1 MRASTRPPLQTA
13 RHKLV
18 SERALTFASEPLS
31 CEGTD
36 DDLERLAR
44 RESLALTPH
53 ELRQIRE
60 RIGRDPTRAEAHA
73 FAIQWSE
80 HCSYKS
86 SRALL
91 RRLPTKSRDVIVPV
105 GEDAGILRAG
115 EVNGV
120 EYGVVVAH
128 ESHNHPSQ
136 VVPFEGAATGI
147 GGILRDVLCMGA
159 EVVASADPLR
169 FGPPDAGSHAAYV
182 AAGAVD
188 GIAAY
193 GNAVGVPNIA
203 GDVYF
208 HESFTD
214 NCLVNVVALG
224 LVRTDRILHS
234 RVPPG
239 GADYDLVLVGK
250 ATDGS
255 GFGGAAFASVVLDA
269 AEAQSNKSAVQVPDP
284 FLKNVIMRATA
295 AVTEAVFRA
304 GIAAGFKDLGAGGIM
319 GSSSELCGAGG
330 FGARIEIESV
340 PQAVEGLQPF
350 VVACAETQERMLW
363 AVPREF
369 TPTVLSI
376 YNERFTL
383 PDVAAGAR
391 AAVIGRV
398 TEDKRYVVSAGGE
411 AIIDLPIDVLTGPVH
426 IERAMAGPAGRA
438 QPVAI
443 RDGGPAEQD
452 RSESALDVGK
462 TLLTILAHPDVCSR
476 RPLIEHYDTVVRGA
490 TVIPSGYADAG
501 VIVIRRGGR
510 AGIALSVDGNP
521 RYGAIDARLAAAH
534 AVVESARNVAA
545 VGALP
550 IGLTDCLNYGN
561 PEDPV
566 AFAQLSDGID
576 GLADAA
582 NALHLGAPGEPLPFV
597 SGNVSLYNES
607 SRGRAIAPSAIVACI
622 GRVEDVGRVV
632 TMQLTASGNRLFLF
646 GARQVNLGGSVI
658 AQAMTFQN
666 NDLPAIDYTEANASM
681 LAVIQGVR
689 SGTITA
695 AHDISDGGLLACV
708 AEMCMGGDAAG
719 SIGAHINAV
728 SIWAPDIDVAGALF
742 GEAGGFV
749 VEVPIDRIGAFE
761 AACTA
766 SGARPIAIG
775 STGGHAL
782 VVEGHCDV
790 ALSLAALAWSAPLKE
805 LYD

>member
-1 MRASTRPPLQTA
+1 M
-13 RHKLV
+13 

-31 CEGTD
+31 CEGSD
-36 DDLERLAR
+36 AALELLAR
-44 RESLALTPH
+44 REGIALTPH

-60 RIGRDPTRAEAHA
+60 RIGRDPSRAEAHA

-91 RRLPTKSRDVIVPV
+91 KKLPTQSRDVIVPV

-115 EVNGV
+115 EVDGV

-159 EVVASADPLR
+159 EVVASGDPLR
-169 FGPPDAGSHAAYV
+169 FGIAKPGSHAAYV
-182 AAGAVD
+182 AASVVE
-188 GIAAY
+188 GIASY

-208 HESFTD
+208 HEAFTD

-224 LVRTDRILHS
+224 LLRTDRILHS

-255 GFGGAAFASVVLDA
+255 GFGGAAFASLVLDA
-269 AEAQSNKSAVQVPDP
+269 GEAQSNKSAVQVPDP
-284 FLKNVIMRATA
+284 FLKNIIMRATA
-295 AVTEAVFRA
+295 AVIDAVFA
-304 GIAAGFKDLGAGGIM
+304 SGIAVGFKDLGAGGIM

-330 FGARIEIESV
+330 FGARIDIEAI
-340 PQAVEGLQPF
+340 PQAVDGLPPF

-363 AVPREF
+363 AVPRDF
-369 TPTVLSI
+369 TPTVLAI

-383 PDVAAGAR
+383 PDVASGAR

-398 TEDKRYVVSAGGE
+398 TEDKRYVVHAMGE
-411 AIIDLPIDVLTGPVH
+411 AVIDVPIDVLTQPVRV
-426 IERAMAGPAGRA
+426 ERARAAQSSPQPANAGTTESR
-438 QPVAI
+438 VA
-443 RDGGPAEQD
+443 P
-452 RSESALDVGK
+452 SSNSFDVGK
-462 TLLTILAHPDVCSR
+462 TLTSILAHPDVCSR
-476 RPLIEHYDTVVRGA
+476 RPLIERYDTVVRGA

-510 AGIALSVDGNP
+510 AGVALSVDGNP

-545 VGALP
+545 VGARP

-566 AFAQLSDGID
+566 AFSQLADGVD
-576 GLADAA
+576 GLAEAA
-582 NALHLGAPGEPLPFV
+582 TSLQLGAPGEPLPFV

-607 SRGRAIAPSAIVACI
+607 STGRAIPPSAIVACI
-622 GRVEDVGRVV
+622 GRVDDVGRVV
-632 TMQLTASGNRLFLF
+632 TMQITAPGNSLFLL
-646 GARQVNLGGSVI
+646 GPRQAALGGTVFATI
-658 AQAMTFQN
+658 AATGPAP
-666 NDLPAIDYTEANASM
+666 LPSIDYAEANASI
-681 LAVIQGVR
+681 LAVIDGIRQGA
-689 SGTITA
+689 ITA
-695 AHDISDGGLLACV
+695 AHDISDGGVLACV
-708 AEMCMGGDAAG
+708 AEMCLGGGATGTIGARLNSPSVWAADLDAA
-719 SIGAHINAV
+719 V
-728 SIWAPDIDVAGALF
+728 ALF

-749 VEVPIDRIGAFE
+749 VEVPAEKIAAFE
-761 AACTA
+761 AACNA
-766 SGARPIAIG
+766 SHAKPTAIG
-775 STGGHAL
+775 TTGGAAL
-782 VVEGHCDV
+782 VVDGHCDV
-790 ALSLAALAWSAPLKE
+790 PLADAAAAWSSPLQE
-805 LYD
+805 LFA

>member
-1 MRASTRPPLQTA
+1 M
-13 RHKLV
+13 
-18 SERALTFASEPLS
+18 TFASETIS

-36 DDLERLAR
+36 AELTALAR

-53 ELRQIRE
+53 ELRQILA
-60 RIGRDPTRAEAHA
+60 RIGRDPSRAEAHA

-91 RRLPTKSRDVIVPV
+91 KKLPTQSRDVIVPV

-115 EVNGV
+115 VVNGV

-169 FGPPDAGSHAAYV
+169 FGTATPGSHAAYV
-182 AAGAVD
+182 ASSVVD
-188 GIAAY
+188 GIASY

-203 GDVYF
+203 GDLFF
-208 HESFTD
+208 HEAFTD

-234 RVPPG
+234 RVPDG

-255 GFGGAAFASVVLDA
+255 GFGGAAFASLVLDA
-269 AEAQSNKSAVQVPDP
+269 GEAQANKSAVQVPDP
-284 FLKNVIMRATA
+284 FLKNVIMHATA
-295 AVTEAVFRA
+295 AVIDAVLDA
-304 GIAAGFKDLGAGGIM
+304 GIEVGFKDLGAGGIM
-319 GSSSELCGAGG
+319 GSSSELCSAGG
-330 FGARIEIESV
+330 FGALIDIEAI
-340 PQAVEGLQPF
+340 PQAVTGLPPF

-363 AVPREF
+363 AVPSAF
-369 TPTVLSI
+369 TPTVLAI

-383 PDVAAGAR
+383 PEVASGAR

-398 TEDKRYVVSAGGE
+398 TREQQYVVRAMGE
-411 AIIDLPIDVLTGPVH
+411 SVIDLPIDVLTTPIKV
-426 IERAMAGPAGRA
+426 ERRRAAARDEDQRQPAQAANADGRSA
-438 QPVAI
+438 PPADVA
-443 RDGGPAEQD
+443 
-452 RSESALDVGK
+452 S
-462 TLLTILAHPDVCSR
+462 TLLAILKHPDVCSR

-521 RYGAIDARLAAAH
+521 RFGAIDARLAAAH

-545 VGALP
+545 VGAQP

-566 AFAQLSDGID
+566 AYSQLADGVD
-576 GLADAA
+576 GLAEAA
-582 NALHLGAPGEPLPFV
+582 SALHVGLPGEPLPFV

-607 SRGRAIAPSAIVACI
+607 STGRAIPPSAIVACI
-622 GRVEDVGRVV
+622 GRVDDVGRVV
-632 TMQLTASGNRLFLF
+632 TMQITSAGNRLFLF
-646 GARQVNLGGSVI
+646 GPRQANLGGSVF
-658 AQAMTFQN
+658 AAVEGVGPSP
-666 NDLPAIDYTEANASM
+666 LPALDYAEANASI
-681 LAVIQGVR
+681 LAVVEGVR
-689 SGTITA
+689 SGAISA

-708 AEMCMGGDAAG
+708 AEMCLGGDAAG
-719 SIGAHINAV
+719 SIGAQV
-728 SIWAPDIDVAGALF
+728 RDPLEWSPDTDAAAALF

-749 VEVPIDRIGAFE
+749 VEVAPSRIGAFE

-766 SGARPIAIG
+766 AGAKPIAIG
-775 STGGHAL
+775 MTGGTSLAVDGL
-782 VVEGHCDV
+782 CDV
-790 ALSLAALAWSAPLKE
+790 PLAQLAAEWSAPLKE
-805 LYD
+805 LFA